1 MTSLTRIPDSFW
13 RSIGMQLVGV
23 NDRGQLFPN
32 IWVFHSIN
40 ISPPTMISSSSQH
53 LFVQFC
59 VGGIAH
65 GLVFVYAATTSVA
78 RRPLWSAIEQINTSF
93 SGPLLLVGDFNAI
106 LGAHEKTGGRLP
118 TRVSCDDFQTMV
130 DVCHLTHIDIKG
142 SPFTW
147 TNGQGVGSHIEML
160 LDRKLKLLKPIL
172 KEWNVNVFGNVHTA
186 VDSARTALE
195 QIQLA
200 ISLDGFTEAPHVE
213 ELLAQDALS
222 NALLVQEKFWAEKAR
237 RMEILMIQV
246 WLKISFLP
254 WFRIQ
259 KIALPSAE
267 DVKNV
272 VFSMN
277 VDSAPGPDGYTGHF
291 FQACWDVVGLDVVR
305 AVRSFFQSG
314 YILPNLNSSFVAL
327 IPKVQEANVITQFR
341 PIAMANFSFKII
353 TRILAD
359 RLAPIASRIILPNQF
374 AFLKGRQISDCIFL
388 ASECVNLLDNKCCG
402 GNVAIKFDVAKAF
415 DTLNWDFLRRV
426 LNAFGFHAT
435 FVDWISS
442 ILASARLSILFNG
455 SPVGFFG
462 CSRGV
467 RQGDPLSPLLF
478 CHAEEVLSRGLLC
491 LVDMGHV
498 QAISSPRPVKVPSH
512 VLFADDIMVF
522 CKGDKRSLLN
532 LMAFFEE
539 YGLNSGQLV
548 NKTKSHVYLGKSAVH
563 RRTLIYSW
571 LGVPVGKLPFMYLGV
586 PIFVGRPKQIYF
598 QVLADRIRNVMSQW
612 RGHSLSMAGRVTLV
626 NSVVVSMLSH
636 SFTIYAW
643 PRTVLQQVRNWMRN
657 FIWTGNV
664 SSRAYHPVSWK
675 KCCAPL
681 KEGGLGVRNI
691 MALNNAFLLKKFWD
705 FLTKSTPAAA
715 FFSARFLQ
723 HSGQPCPYYKKSSIW
738 PGMRPLFM
746 DIFYS
751 SKWLVGN
758 GRSIDFWHGNW
769 LNGSIVDKLG
779 IDHQLGKLLCAKVS
793 DFIKD
798 GSWYCSTNLYV
809 DLATLWSE
817 ISAIRLPYSD
827 MEDRLVWLDSSDGN
841 LSLSIAY
848 ELKRS
853 KQAIAPWDRW
863 HGFGTQLQLL
873 WWGMMGA
880 GFYSLWNARNSIRF
894 DERCLTVDYL
904 IHSIKL
910 QIREVDSWGFGI
922 MRNSVDELCIFSALG
937 ISGRAS
943 RTHQIHEVNWLAPCA
958 FQLKV
963 NTDGAARGT
972 PGLAGYG
979 GIFRDHLGNFMGC
992 FASSMGIATALEAEL
1007 QAIIHAVTIASRKG
1021 WNSLWIECD
1030 SALPLFT
1037 ICKVYRISVFAN
1049 FVVLDRLHEK
1059 VGLGYGDFCCMVAD
1073 EL

>member
-1 MTSLTRIPDSFW
+1 MKIIFWNIRGLANAPTRTALRSLIRKHSSDFLCLSEPMTSLTRVPDSFW
-13 RSIGMQLVGV
+13 RSIGMQLVDV

-32 IWVFHSIN
+32 IWVFHSTN
-40 ISPPTMISSSSQH
+40 ISSPTMISSSSQH
-53 LFVQFC
+53 MFVQFS

-65 GLVFVYAATTSVA
+65 GLIFVYAATTSVA
-78 RRPLWSAIEQINTSF
+78 RRPLWSAIEQIKTSF

-118 TRVSCDDFQTMV
+118 TRVSCDDFQHMV
-130 DVCHLTHIDIKG
+130 DVCHLTEIDLKG

-147 TNGQGVGSHIEML
+147 TNGRGVGSHIEML
-160 LDRKLKLLKPIL
+160 LDRCFCSIPWLDYWPMTSCSTLVRHSSDHNPLLISFTKYIAQGPIPFRFQKLLLGHSDFLKIVQVAWQSFEVCGCPMFILQRKLKLLKPIL
-172 KEWNVNVFGNVHTA
+172 KEWNLNVFGNVHIA
-186 VDSARTALE
+186 VDSARAALE
-195 QIQLA
+195 KIQLA
-200 ISLDGFTEAPHVE
+200 ISLDGFTDVRHVE

-237 RMEILMIQV
+237 VRWVREGDRNTGYFHTLAKIRRARSSITSLRIGNDLVDDVNILRDHVVQHFT
-246 WLKISFLP
+246 SAFSDDGN
-254 WFRIQ
+254 
-259 KIALPSAE
+259 IADTGLVENIIPSMVSDSENGSLLAIPSAE

-277 VDSAPGPDGYTGHF
+277 ADSAPGPDGYSGHF

-327 IPKVQEANVITQFR
+327 IPKVQEADVITQFR

-359 RLAPIASRIILPNQF
+359 RLAPISSRIILPNQF

-388 ASECVNLLDNKCCG
+388 TSECVNLLDNKCRG

-435 FVDWISS
+435 FVEWISS

-455 SPVGFFG
+455 SPVGFFS

-478 CHAEEVLSRGLLC
+478 CLAEEVLSRGILR

-498 QAISSPRPVKVPSH
+498 QAISSPRAVKVPSH

-548 NKTKSHVYLGKSAVH
+548 NKTKSHVYLGKSALH

-571 LGVPVGKLPFMYLGV
+571 LGVSVGKLPFMYLGV
-586 PIFVGRPKQIYF
+586 PIFVGRPKRIYF
-598 QVLADRIRNVMSQW
+598 QVLADRIRNVMSNW

-664 SSRAYHPVSWK
+664 SSRAYYPVSWK

-691 MALNNAFLLKKFWD
+691 MALNKAFLLKKFWD

-723 HSGQPCPYYKKSSIW
+723 RSGQPCSYYKKIIY
-738 PGMRPLFM
+738 LA
-746 DIFYS
+746 
-751 SKWLVGN
+751 
-758 GRSIDFWHGNW
+758 WH
-769 LNGSIVDKLG
+769 
-779 IDHQLGKLLCAKVS
+779 
-793 DFIKD
+793 
-798 GSWYCSTNLYV
+798 
-809 DLATLWSE
+809 ATLV
-817 ISAIRLPYSD
+817 Y
-827 MEDRLVWLDSSDGN
+827 G
-841 LSLSIAY
+841 Y
-848 ELKRS
+848 
-853 KQAIAPWDRW
+853 
-863 HGFGTQLQLL
+863 FLQL
-873 WWGMMGA
+873 
-880 GFYSLWNARNSIRF
+880 
-894 DERCLTVDYL
+894 
-904 IHSIKL
+904 
-910 QIREVDSWGFGI
+910 
-922 MRNSVDELCIFSALG
+922 
-937 ISGRAS
+937 
-943 RTHQIHEVNWLAPCA
+943 
-958 FQLKV
+958 
-963 NTDGAARGT
+963 
-972 PGLAGYG
+972 
-979 GIFRDHLGNFMGC
+979 
-992 FASSMGIATALEAEL
+992 
-1007 QAIIHAVTIASRKG
+1007 
-1021 WNSLWIECD
+1021 
-1030 SALPLFT
+1030 
-1037 ICKVYRISVFAN
+1037 
-1049 FVVLDRLHEK
+1049 
-1059 VGLGYGDFCCMVAD
+1059 
-1073 EL
+1073 